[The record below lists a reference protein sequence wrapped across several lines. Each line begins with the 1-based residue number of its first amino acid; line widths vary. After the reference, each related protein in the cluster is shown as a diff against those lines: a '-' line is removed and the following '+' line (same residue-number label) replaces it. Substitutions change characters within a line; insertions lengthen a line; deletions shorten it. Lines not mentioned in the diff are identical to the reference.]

1 MQPRWPTE
9 RRCDRSARLIFLLET
24 VELEARHLLETEQRL
39 FAAPFDVERATALR
53 VDIDQAER
61 TDAFVARFGRLQ
73 DTVADKLLPEFLR
86 CLAEP
91 VGAAIDN
98 LDRAEKLGLLHSA
111 DDWLASRKLR
121 NRMVH
126 EYVRDAAE
134 LADALNSGHAMVT
147 TLVAFVQAILA
158 DCRRRGLL
166 AG

>member
-1 MQPRWPTE
+1 MT
-9 RRCDRSARLIFLLET
+9 DALRLAYLIDT
-24 VELEARHLLETEQRL
+24 VELEAKHLLETDSRL
-39 FAAPFDVERATALR
+39 FALPFDRQRAEALR
-53 VDIDQAER
+53 TSIDESER

-98 LDRAEKLGLLHSA
+98 LDRVEKLGLLSSA

-134 LADALNSGHAMVT
+134 LAAALNQGHA
-147 TLVAFVQAILA
+147 LVPMLVSLATAIA
-158 DCRRRGLL
+158 SDSRRRGLL
-166 AG
+166 PA

>member
-1 MQPRWPTE
+1 MNRPL
-9 RRCDRSARLIFLLET
+9 RLAFLIET
-24 VELEARHLLETEQRL
+24 VELETQHLLDTDGRL
-39 FAAPFDVERATALR
+39 FAQSFDPDRAARLR
-53 VDIDQAER
+53 TNIDESER

-98 LDRAEKLGLLHSA
+98 LDRAEKLGLLNSA

-126 EYVRDAAE
+126 VYVRDPAE
-134 LADALNSGHAMVT
+134 LAQALNQGHA
-147 TLVAFVQAILA
+147 LVPLLVSLATAIA
-158 DCRRRGLL
+158 SDCRRRGLL
-166 AG
+166 GA

>member
-1 MQPRWPTE
+1 MTHPPRL
-9 RRCDRSARLIFLLET
+9 AFLIETAELET
-24 VELEARHLLETEQRL
+24 QHLLDTDGRL
-39 FAAPFDVERATALR
+39 FAQGFDPDRAARLR
-53 VDIDQAER
+53 TNIDESER

-98 LDRAEKLGLLHSA
+98 LDRAEKLGLLTSA

-126 EYVRDAAE
+126 ECVRDAAT
-134 LADALNSGHAMVT
+134 LAEALNQGHALMPM
-147 TLVAFVQAILA
+147 LVSLGRAIA
-158 DCRRRGLL
+158 QDCRRRGLL
-166 AG
+166 TP

>member
-1 MQPRWPTE
+1 MNRPL
-9 RRCDRSARLIFLLET
+9 RLAFLIET
-24 VELEARHLLETEQRL
+24 VELETQHLLDTDGRL
-39 FAAPFDVERATALR
+39 FAQSFDPDRAARLR
-53 VDIDQAER
+53 TNIDESER

-98 LDRAEKLGLLHSA
+98 LDRAEKLGLLNSA

-126 EYVRDAAE
+126 EYVRDAVALAE
-134 LADALNSGHAMVT
+134 ALNQGHV
-147 TLVAFVQAILA
+147 LVPMLVSLGRAIA
-158 DCRRRGLL
+158 QDCRRRGLL
-166 AG
+166 AQ

>member
-1 MQPRWPTE
+1 M
-9 RRCDRSARLIFLLET
+9 
-24 VELEARHLLETEQRL
+24 
-39 FAAPFDVERATALR
+39 RAN
-53 VDIDQAER
+53 VDESER

-98 LDRAEKLGLLHSA
+98 LDRAEKLGLLNSA
-111 DDWLASRKLR
+111 DEWLASRKLR

-134 LADALNSGHAMVT
+134 LAEALNQGHA
-147 TLVAFVQAILA
+147 LVPLLVSLASAIA
-158 DCRRRGLL
+158 SDCRRRGLL
-166 AG
+166 TP

>member
-1 MQPRWPTE
+1 MNEHQ
-9 RRCDRSARLIFLLET
+9 RLAFLVET
-24 VELEARHLLETEQRL
+24 VELEAQHLLDTDRRL
-39 FAAPFDVERATALR
+39 FVDLFTVDRATALR
-53 VDIDQAER
+53 TNFDEAER

-98 LDRAEKLGLLHSA
+98 LDRAEKLGLLSSA
-111 DDWLASRKLR
+111 DEWLASRKLR

-134 LADALNSGHAMVT
+134 LTDALNLGHA
-147 TLVAFVQAILA
+147 LVPMLVNLARAIAF

-166 AG
+166 TG

>member
-1 MQPRWPTE
+1 VT
-9 RRCDRSARLIFLLET
+9 DLNRLAFLVET
-24 VELEARHLLETEQRL
+24 VGLEARHLLDTDQRL
-39 FAAPFDVERATALR
+39 FAQPFTAERAAALR
-53 VDIDQAER
+53 VDIDESER

-86 CLAEP
+86 GLAEP

-98 LDRAEKLGLLHSA
+98 LDRAEKLGLLNSA
-111 DDWLASRKLR
+111 DEWLASRKLR

-134 LADALNSGHAMVT
+134 LADALNQGHV
-147 TLVAFVQAILA
+147 LVPVLVNLARAISA

-166 AG
+166 TQ

>member
-1 MQPRWPTE
+1 MTHSPRL
-9 RRCDRSARLIFLLET
+9 AFLVET
-24 VELEARHLLETEQRL
+24 VALEVRHLLDTDGRL
-39 FAAPFDVERATALR
+39 FAQPFSADRAAALR
-53 VDIDQAER
+53 VNIDESER

-98 LDRAEKLGLLHSA
+98 LDRAEKLGLLNSA
-111 DDWLASRKLR
+111 DEWLASRKLR

-134 LADALNSGHAMVT
+134 LAEALNQGHV
-147 TLVAFVQAILA
+147 LVPLLVNLAHAISA

-166 AG
+166 PQ

>member
-1 MQPRWPTE
+1 MTGTL
-9 RRCDRSARLIFLLET
+9 RLSFLIET
-24 VELEARHLLETEQRL
+24 VELEAQHLLDTDQRL
-39 FAAPFDVERATALR
+39 FSQSFSADRAAALR
-53 VDIDQAER
+53 MNIDESER

-91 VGAAIDN
+91 VGPAIDN
-98 LDRAEKLGLLHSA
+98 LDRAEKLGLLNSA
-111 DDWLASRKLR
+111 DEWLAARKLR

-134 LADALNSGHAMVT
+134 LAEALNQGHA
-147 TLVAFVQAILA
+147 LVPLLVKLARAISA

-166 AG
+166 AN